1 MAPEYLAYGQLSEKA
16 DVYSFGVLLL
26 EIVTGLQYSG
36 IQVSGNIES
45 LITAVSS
52 VKPLHILLYECK
64 ILQTVVWQPTPT
76 LCFYMVN

>member
-26 EIVTGLQYSG
+26 EIVTGLQSSG

-45 LITAVSS
+45 LVNAVSS
-52 VKPLHILLYECK
+52 VKPFRIL
-64 ILQTVVWQPTPT
+64 IWMSNSTNNSMTSPFR
-76 LCFYMVN
+76 FYMVK

>member
-64 ILQTVVWQPTPT
+64 ILQTVV
-76 LCFYMVN
+76 